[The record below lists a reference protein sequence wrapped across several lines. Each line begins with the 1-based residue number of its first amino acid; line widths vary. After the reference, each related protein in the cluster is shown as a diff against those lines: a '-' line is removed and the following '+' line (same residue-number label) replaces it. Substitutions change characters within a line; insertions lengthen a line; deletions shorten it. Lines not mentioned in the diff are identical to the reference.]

1 MTADEL
7 LLTERR
13 DDSVILELPR
23 DTCLL
28 VIILWSCEGPA
39 LCIVIVGGGELA
51 ILYTSSETRVLEI
64 AGFRAE
70 IELANRL
77 DGFLE
82 VSWDDTRSSVI
93 LA

>member
-23 DTCLL
+23 DTCRL

-39 LCIVIVGGGELA
+39 LCIVIVGGELA

-82 VSWDDTRSSVI
+82 VS
-93 LA
+93 

>member
-13 DDSVILELPR
+13 DDSVILEFAR
-23 DTCLL
+23 DTCRF

-51 ILYTSSETRVLEI
+51 MLYTSSGTRVLAI
-64 AGFRAE
+64 PGFRAE
-70 IELANRL
+70 IELPNRL

-82 VSWDDTRSSVI
+82 VS
-93 LA
+93 